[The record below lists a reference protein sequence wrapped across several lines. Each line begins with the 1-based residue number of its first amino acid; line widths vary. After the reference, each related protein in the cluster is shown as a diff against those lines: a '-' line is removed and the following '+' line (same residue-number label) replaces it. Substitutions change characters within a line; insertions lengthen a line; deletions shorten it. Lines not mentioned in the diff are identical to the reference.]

1 MIRLQFSRQSGT
13 SSSLIAWFGKGEFSH
28 VDCICPSGLLFGAR
42 SDNTPLPGVQ
52 AREPDYATFI
62 KKVIFEI
69 PSSHNQDILFYDFLM
84 KQLGKPYDKWA
95 ILGFVTGR
103 YWREN
108 DSWICSELQA
118 AALEYAG
125 IVPKLCLATSKI
137 DPVSLALTVS
147 AIKGTTYHDV

>member
-1 MIRLQFSRQSGT
+1 MIRLQFSRQPGIL
-13 SSSLIAWFGKGEFSH
+13 SSLIAWFGKGEYSH
-28 VDCICPSGLLFGAR
+28 VDAVTHGDLFGAR
-42 SDNTPLPGVQ
+42 SDCNPGV
-52 AREPDYATFI
+52 RLRPKNYADFDKRT
-62 KKVIFEI
+62 VFEI
-69 PSSHNQDILFYDFLM
+69 PTTKEQQDKFWEFLDD
-84 KQLGKPYDKWA
+84 QYGKPYDHWA
-95 ILGFVTGR
+95 ILGFITGR